1 VAKHTI
7 NPHGFGSEFEK
18 EVNRLMQQL
27 SSQRYATTSNSR
39 IAPLIG
45 IKAKDIIKMDMLD
58 VATTKYRSKPNKT
71 ILTIPPSVKIE
82 PIKLN
87 GSLSGF
93 KFKRLHL

>member
-7 NPHGFGSEFEK
+7 NPHGFGAEFEK

-27 SSQRYATTSNSR
+27 SNDRYATTNNSN

-45 IKAKDIIKMDMLD
+45 KKAKDIIKMDMLD
-58 VATTKYRSKPNKT
+58 VATTRYRSKPNKT
-71 ILTIPPSVKIE
+71 ILTIPPCVRIE